1 MSSFNVILPS
11 DSNKKLY
18 PQNTK
23 SRYKVRLNIPVD
35 LDQRGEWEIAVSDL
49 HVPAKISKTISVQ
62 ALLTHPSSVESSCT
76 STLEE
81 LEERLNEVLGRASVH
96 TYRMNLNR
104 TICSFGVTC
113 QIAGDGT
120 VTFKFLYEGM
130 ALIPHEIWNVI
141 FYFDA
146 HTRPGV
152 FPNNNENYLFHPG
165 PTKLRLG
172 KEISTALR
180 LGGSLDP
187 MMRRHWTPPSSSESM
202 GILSPFA
209 PLPRLDFNFN
219 WYASPTSRD
228 LILPLNLDT
237 GLRQEVYSED
247 YYVMYMQVAHALSKP
262 KVIYIP
268 KSITEGLVGIFIS
281 VLRFF
286 IWDVADR
293 NMNWKSC
300 NYYVETN
307 KLSRL
312 YLNVR
317 VRKSYWKHCLSGYTS
332 LLKIYIDRDLANALR
347 MSDNSSIYLLFPNYN
362 HRENLGELGSTMQFN
377 VMPMLTGTMRE
388 QFTSY
393 GGRYNPTADP
403 TDATYMYH
411 PKFKVGAN
419 PLSSMKLYNKKKFAM
434 SKVIKLPQ
442 KYSAK
447 GYVQWFNI
455 HCPNLV
461 QEVLRGVSRPQSS
474 STKAMSDIPLRHL
487 HYKKLLPGTKRVQD
501 FDIEF
506 KDEHDEP
513 VTFGPKGKTIMT
525 VNFRP
530 VKRRRLSHFNLNV
543 PCQV

>member
-81 LEERLNEVLGRASVH
+81 LEERLNEVLGRASIH

-104 TICSFGVTC
+104 RIFSYGVNC
-113 QIAGDGT
+113 QITGDGT

-130 ALIPHEIWNVI
+130 ASIPHKIWNVI

-146 HTRPGV
+146 HTRPV
-152 FPNNNENYLFHPG
+152 HEDENYLFHPG

-187 MMRRHWTPPSSSESM
+187 MMRRHWTPPSSSSSDSM

-293 NMNWKSC
+293 NMNWNSC
-300 NYYVETN
+300 NYYVEAN
-307 KLSRL
+307 KL
-312 YLNVR
+312 
-317 VRKSYWKHCLSGYTS
+317 
-332 LLKIYIDRDLANALR
+332 
-347 MSDNSSIYLLFPNYN
+347 
-362 HRENLGELGSTMQFN
+362 E
-377 VMPMLTGTMRE
+377 
-388 QFTSY
+388 
-393 GGRYNPTADP
+393 
-403 TDATYMYH
+403 
-411 PKFKVGAN
+411 
-419 PLSSMKLYNKKKFAM
+419 
-434 SKVIKLPQ
+434 
-442 KYSAK
+442 
-447 GYVQWFNI
+447 
-455 HCPNLV
+455 
-461 QEVLRGVSRPQSS
+461 
-474 STKAMSDIPLRHL
+474 
-487 HYKKLLPGTKRVQD
+487 
-501 FDIEF
+501 
-506 KDEHDEP
+506 
-513 VTFGPKGKTIMT
+513 
-525 VNFRP
+525 
-530 VKRRRLSHFNLNV
+530 
-543 PCQV
+543 